1 MQERVRITAVG
12 LLLPLVACGAT
23 PAPAVPAEQASST
36 ATVAASPSSTPA
48 PKDGIPPS
56 FSPCAPIATPKLGLD
71 NSPVQVGPDSW
82 DVFVTSNQWLGP
94 VNGSTVRWYSVWAG
108 TTGDAA
114 TAPGVAAVWVNIT
127 SLGSDL
133 CSTNMHSVGQ
143 FTDRG
148 ARGSFR
154 ITAVSGSS
162 VYLKNGVD
170 KAVFNL
176 TTDTFAD

>member
-1 MQERVRITAVG
+1 MTAVG
-12 LLLPLVACGAT
+12 LVLSLAACGEA
-23 PAPAVPAEQASST
+23 AASIGPAEQASSS
-36 ATVAASPSSTPA
+36 ATLAASPSATPA
-48 PKDGIPPS
+48 PKGGPPPS

-71 NSPVQVGPDSW
+71 NSSVQVGPDSW

-94 VNGSTVRWYSVWAG
+94 VNGSTFRWYSVWAG

-133 CSTNMHSVGQ
+133 CTTNTHTVGQ
-143 FTDRG
+143 FTDSG
-148 ARGSFR
+148 AKGSFR

-162 VYLKNGVD
+162 VYLKNGAD
-170 KAVFNL
+170 ETVFNL
-176 TTDTFAD
+176 TSDTFTG

>member
-1 MQERVRITAVG
+1 MTAVG
-12 LLLPLVACGAT
+12 LVLSLAACGKTA
-23 PAPAVPAEQASST
+23 ASIGPAEQASIR
-36 ATVAASPSSTPA
+36 AAVAASPSPTPA
-48 PKDGIPPS
+48 PKGGPSPS
-56 FSPCAPIATPKLGLD
+56 FSPCAPIATPRLGLD

-94 VNGSTVRWYSVWAG
+94 LDGSTVRWYSVWAG

-114 TAPGVAAVWVNIT
+114 TAPGVAAVWVDIT
-127 SLGSDL
+127 SLGSYS
-133 CSTNMHSVGQ
+133 CSTNTHTVGQ

-148 ARGSFR
+148 AKGSFR

-162 VYLKNGVD
+162 VYLKNGAD

-176 TTDTFAD
+176 TSDTFTG

>member
-1 MQERVRITAVG
+1 MTAVG
-12 LLLPLVACGAT
+12 LVLPLAACGGPPIST
-23 PAPAVPAEQASST
+23 GPAEQASSS
-36 ATVAASPSSTPA
+36 ATFAASPSSTPA
-48 PKDGIPPS
+48 PKGGPSPS
-56 FSPCAPIATPKLGLD
+56 FSPCAPIATPRLGLD
-71 NSPVQVGPDSW
+71 NSPAQVGPDSW
-82 DVFVTSNQWLGP
+82 DLFVTSNQWIGP

-133 CSTNMHSVGQ
+133 CSTNTHTVGQ

-148 ARGSFR
+148 AKGSFR
-154 ITAVSGSS
+154 ITAVSGST
-162 VYLKNGVD
+162 VYLMNRAD

-176 TTDTFAD
+176 TNDTFTG

>member
-1 MQERVRITAVG
+1 M
-12 LLLPLVACGAT
+12 
-23 PAPAVPAEQASST
+23 
-36 ATVAASPSSTPA
+36 
-48 PKDGIPPS
+48 
-56 FSPCAPIATPKLGLD
+56 GLD

-82 DVFVTSNQWLGP
+82 DVFVTSNQWLGS

-133 CSTNMHSVGQ
+133 CSTNTHTVGQ

-148 ARGSFR
+148 AKGSFR

-162 VYLKNGVD
+162 VYLSNGPDRV
-170 KAVFNL
+170 VFNL
-176 TTDTFAD
+176 VDDRFTS

>member
-1 MQERVRITAVG
+1 MHGRVLVAAAG
-12 LLLPLVACGAT
+12 LVLSLVACGAT
-23 PAPAVPAEQASST
+23 AASTGPTERASS
-36 ATVAASPSSTPA
+36 AAIVVASPSPTPA
-48 PKDGIPPS
+48 PKGGPPPS
-56 FSPCAPIATPKLGLD
+56 FPPCAPIATPTMGLD

-94 VNGSTVRWYSVWAG
+94 VDGSTVRWYSVWAG

-114 TAPGVAAVWVNIT
+114 TPPGVAAVWVNIT

-133 CSTNMHSVGQ
+133 CSTNTHTVGQ

-148 ARGSFR
+148 AKGSFR

-162 VYLKNGVD
+162 VYLSNGPDRV
-170 KAVFNL
+170 VFNL
-176 TTDTFAD
+176 VDDRFTS